1 MQIRKKTHTP
11 SKSKYKQSKL
21 AKTLKNKQHL
31 LSLPV
36 TKMDNKEYLE
46 EGFDPKSLKVS
57 QLRGI
62 LNEYQI
68 SFPSNAK
75 KSDLI
80 KLFDDQLKPKAAQL
94 LKNYRASVGNSN
106 NSGFVDVAKSSNLSK
121 KMSNEITKVSDEKRK
136 VSKSKRKTRKSSTPI
151 EELEVVDITEES
163 PFSND
168 NVFQKKSPSSKKRN
182 HEEATEKDSH
192 KKQKGNI
199 FGVES
204 DSDDDLFKDS
214 KKSRV
219 SNAKS
224 DTPIVVKESD
234 NSTKSTPVKTD
245 KSVTS
250 TPAKADKSVTD
261 SVKSPASNSS
271 TKSVRSPASEEVH
284 IPRRKIIT
292 PEAEPPKKTSLEDEL
307 PKETSL
313 EDEAKDF
320 DSDLNKIKSASTTPK
335 TRNLRKRTPQS
346 TPSSSKATPKTRRQ
360 INQDLADQLG
370 ITIKGYSPKYKSLT
384 PKPRGTITRKP
395 IIQPIES
402 DDEEVE
408 TESDD
413 EENTKRNQVKNK
425 VKSIENLP
433 FKLIFRTITYLI
445 LWVSLISI
453 GLFGYWY
460 REQQYLVGYCGHEI
474 TQPTIPQTIDTSPIL
489 LQIGNYLDENFK
501 PKCIKCPAHARC
513 FENLQIGCY
522 EDFVEYKPWYFDYL
536 PILNRTTKI
545 CIPDTK
551 KAEKI
556 EIMIDVALDFLR
568 SKNADKNCGRS
579 LPSDL
584 EAGLEVNELHD
595 LLLSMKAPYITTEE
609 FEELWQRS
617 LIELEKEPEI
627 IVRQVT

>member
-1 MQIRKKTHTP
+1 
-11 SKSKYKQSKL
+11 
-21 AKTLKNKQHL
+21 
-31 LSLPV
+31 
-36 TKMDNKEYLE
+36 
-46 EGFDPKSLKVS
+46 
-57 QLRGI
+57 
-62 LNEYQI
+62 
-68 SFPSNAK
+68 
-75 KSDLI
+75 
-80 KLFDDQLKPKAAQL
+80 
-94 LKNYRASVGNSN
+94 
-106 NSGFVDVAKSSNLSK
+106 
-121 KMSNEITKVSDEKRK
+121 
-136 VSKSKRKTRKSSTPI
+136 
-151 EELEVVDITEES
+151 
-163 PFSND
+163 
-168 NVFQKKSPSSKKRN
+168 
-182 HEEATEKDSH
+182 
-192 KKQKGNI
+192 
-199 FGVES
+199 
-204 DSDDDLFKDS
+204 
-214 KKSRV
+214 
-219 SNAKS
+219 
-224 DTPIVVKESD
+224 
-234 NSTKSTPVKTD
+234 
-245 KSVTS
+245 
-250 TPAKADKSVTD
+250 
-261 SVKSPASNSS
+261 
-271 TKSVRSPASEEVH
+271 
-284 IPRRKIIT
+284 
-292 PEAEPPKKTSLEDEL
+292 
-307 PKETSL
+307 
-313 EDEAKDF
+313 
-320 DSDLNKIKSASTTPK
+320 
-335 TRNLRKRTPQS
+335 
-346 TPSSSKATPKTRRQ
+346 
-360 INQDLADQLG
+360 
-370 ITIKGYSPKYKSLT
+370 
-384 PKPRGTITRKP
+384 
-395 IIQPIES
+395 S

-522 EDFVEYKPWYFDYL
+522 EDFVEHKPWYFDYL

-579 LPSDL
+579 LASDL

-627 IVRQVT
+627 IVRQTGYTINNIQTTNNTNHTRNEEEGENKILRSTSLSHISLQCRFSNTIIGSMIEYKEIFIGLILINIIIFSIKTKYERYQLKKEKIETLYRETLKKLQKQRKLSKSSTELPGYISSIQLRDLILSNESNLKNKLEIWKKIISKIELNTNVKSETIEHFGEVMKVWEWIGELDN